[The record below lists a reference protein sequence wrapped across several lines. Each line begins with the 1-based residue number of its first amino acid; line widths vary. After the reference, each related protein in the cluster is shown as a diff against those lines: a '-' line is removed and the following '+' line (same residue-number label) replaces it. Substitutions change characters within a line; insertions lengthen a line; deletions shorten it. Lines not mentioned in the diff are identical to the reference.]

1 MLNIAVVLFALSA
14 LGGLTLAILHFRG
27 KNRPW
32 PLAILHGL
40 LAATSLALLLVPL
53 FMGSVQA
60 SAGLKWAA
68 GLFVVAALGGF
79 VLFAHHLQGK
89 RLPSLVV
96 VVHGAVAVVAFLTLL
111 SAVYF
116 RG

>member
-1 MLNIAVVLFALSA
+1 MLNVAVILFALA
-14 LGGLTLAILHFRG
+14 AVGGLILATLHFRG

-40 LAATSLALLLVPL
+40 LGATALVLLILPL

-60 SAGLKWAA
+60 SPGLKWAA

-79 VLFAHHLQGK
+79 VLFAHHIQNK
-89 RLPSLVV
+89 RLPSGVV
-96 VVHGAVAVVAFLTLL
+96 VIHALVAVTAFLTLL

>member
-1 MLNIAVVLFALSA
+1 MLKLAVVLFALA
-14 LGGLTLAILHFRG
+14 AVGGLTLATLHFRG

-40 LAATSLALLLVPL
+40 LAATSLVLLLLPL
-53 FMGSVQA
+53 YMGSVQA

-79 VLFAHHLQGK
+79 VLFAHHLQNK
-89 RLPSLVV
+89 RLPSAVV
-96 VVHGAVAVVAFLTLL
+96 VIHGGVAVVAFLLLL
-111 SAVYF
+111 SAVF
-116 RG
+116 FHG